1 MQFLDN
7 DLSLSQKFNTCPAR
21 LNSRA
26 SNKRDSSEYAATLPL
41 ARKQRTCDSDS
52 DRLSVMSSDF
62 FNAPLDTPL
71 SDAPTT
77 FGPIDSAQDQ
87 INLQKLGDLVDGL
100 DMAIFSEGEAREV
113 VHSPHMLEPQ
123 LDAAAAPSAEELET
137 LAMLEQIADAEIE
150 PKQLDAGELLLS
162 MLPVDGSI
170 EFAPQNSPAAVR
182 PSPRDRANSPGSLL
196 TEATLQLE
204 RQHVSSFDDGA
215 AAAPAA
221 VAGRG
226 APKERNSLDR
236 KEWTAAEDE
245 VIRASVAQWGCKWRK
260 IAAQLPG
267 RSDDS
272 VRNRW
277 GRLKHEDG
285 APCAPPAV
293 RRKSKKDASSDDDG
307 PTPRAERVQW
317 SKFEDATIV
326 QSVEELG
333 HKWYLIAQRLPGRTD
348 HAIRN
353 RYHRLQ
359 AMSEDQQILRQN
371 YAAQHGLTFDGAPPA
386 PPVGDPNLSAVL
398 GPVPEILG

>member
-1 MQFLDN
+1 MT
-7 DLSLSQKFNTCPAR
+7 S
-21 LNSRA
+21 
-26 SNKRDSSEYAATLPL
+26 
-41 ARKQRTCDSDS
+41 
-52 DRLSVMSSDF
+52 
-62 FNAPLDTPL
+62 
-71 SDAPTT
+71 
-77 FGPIDSAQDQ
+77 G
-87 INLQKLGDLVDGL
+87 
-100 DMAIFSEGEAREV
+100 
-113 VHSPHMLEPQ
+113 
-123 LDAAAAPSAEELET
+123 
-137 LAMLEQIADAEIE
+137 
-150 PKQLDAGELLLS
+150 AG
-162 MLPVDGSI
+162 GI
-170 EFAPQNSPAAVR
+170 
-182 PSPRDRANSPGSLL
+182 G
-196 TEATLQLE
+196 
-204 RQHVSSFDDGA
+204 GA
-215 AAAPAA
+215 AAAPAPA
-221 VAGRG
+221 AAAGRG

-245 VIRASVAQWGCKWRK
+245 VIRASVAQFGCKWRQ

-359 AMSEDQQILRQN
+359 AMRN
-371 YAAQHGLTFDGAPPA
+371 DGTGALWEYEEGTLDLA
-386 PPVGDPNLSAVL
+386 DA
-398 GPVPEILG
+398 